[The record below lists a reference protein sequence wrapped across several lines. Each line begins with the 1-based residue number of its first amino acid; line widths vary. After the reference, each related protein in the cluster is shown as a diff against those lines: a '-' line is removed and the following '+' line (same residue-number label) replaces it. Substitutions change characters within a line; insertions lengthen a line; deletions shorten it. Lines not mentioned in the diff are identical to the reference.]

1 MATKKAARWGRR
13 VGPAGAAALAGALVM
28 TGCNGAKDGPS
39 LSKAASTAIP
49 QVPEPPADGP
59 KLGSIANLTPIRERP
74 AKDAKEIGYLHAGAK
89 VARADKPFSKDGCPG
104 GWYPIRPRGFVCA
117 GSTATT
123 DMKHPTLTAMALGP
137 RLDQPLPYTYA
148 RTRKD
153 TPLYERDPSRK
164 DAVKQIGTLPEGSG
178 MAIVGSWSGM
188 DPKGRQDRLGMTT
201 DGHFVRAADLRA
213 AESPDFHGVDLGA
226 TGAAKDLPIGFVVKR
241 GVRSWKVEKGDADKL
256 GELDYH
262 EMLPLTGRFRTIGPV
277 KYWAMSDGRYVRHR
291 DVTVI
296 RRRNVWPDFA
306 TGNQKWMD
314 VSIITGTM
322 VLYQGH
328 KAVFATLVS
337 VGRDRLGDPKT
348 SASTAQGDFDVLGK
362 HITAVG
368 LDPKS
373 LGEHGEMFDV
383 PWAIELSSGQMMLGA
398 FWHNRFGIEHGPG
411 AVEMSPADAQ
421 KVWQWV
427 DPQVPEGWHGVTQP
441 DPGKRVIVH
450 VRK

>member
-1 MATKKAARWGRR
+1 
-13 VGPAGAAALAGALVM
+13 VLAGTLVM
-28 TGCNGAKDGPS
+28 IGCNGAKDGPS
-39 LSKAASTAIP
+39 LSKATGTAIP
-49 QVPEPPADGP
+49 DVPEPPADGP
-59 KLGSIANLTPIRERP
+59 QLGSIANLTPVRSRP

-89 VARADKPFSKDGCPG
+89 VARAEKAYSKDGCPG
-104 GWYPIRPRGFVCA
+104 GWYPIRPRGFVCV
-117 GSTATT
+117 GSTATI
-123 DMKHPTLTAMALGP
+123 DMNHPTLAAMALGP
-137 RLDQPLPYTYA
+137 KLDQPLPYTYA
-148 RTRKD
+148 STRKD
-153 TPLYERDPSRK
+153 TPLYERDPK
-164 DAVKQIGTLPEGSG
+164 KKEAVKKIGMLPEGSG
-178 MAIVGSWSGM
+178 LAIIGSWSGI

-213 AESPDFHGVDLGA
+213 AEPSSFHGVDLGA
-226 TGAAKDLPIGFVVKR
+226 TGAAKDLPIGFIVKR
-241 GVRSWKVEKGDADKL
+241 GVRAWKVDKGDSDKL
-256 GELDYH
+256 GRLDYH
-262 EMLPLTGRFRTIGPV
+262 DMLPLTGRFRTLGPV

-296 RRRNVWPDFA
+296 RRRNIWPDFA
-306 TGNQKWMD
+306 TGKQKWID
-314 VSIITGTM
+314 VSIITGTL

-348 SASTAQGDFDVLGK
+348 SDSTAQGDFDVLGK

-373 LGEHGEMFDV
+373 LGEHGQIFDA

-398 FWHNRFGIEHGPG
+398 FWHDRFGIEHGPG
-411 AVEMSPADAQ
+411 AIEMSPADAQ

-441 DPGKRVIVH
+441 DAGKHVVVH
-450 VRK
+450 IRK

>member
-1 MATKKAARWGRR
+1 
-13 VGPAGAAALAGALVM
+13 M

-39 LSKAASTAIP
+39 LSKAVSTAIP
-49 QVPEPPADGP
+49 NVPEPPADGP
-59 KLGSIANLTPIRERP
+59 KLGSISNLTPIRKRP

-89 VARADKPFSKDGCPG
+89 VARAEKPYSKDGCPG
-104 GWYPIRPRGFVCA
+104 GWYPIRPRGFVCV
-117 GSTATT
+117 GNTATL
-123 DMKHPTLTAMALGP
+123 DMNHPTLTAMALGP
-137 RLDQPLPYTYA
+137 KLDQPLPYTYA

-153 TPLYERDPSRK
+153 TSLYERDPSKK
-164 DAVKQIGTLPEGSG
+164 DAVKPIATLPEGSG
-178 MAIVGSWSGM
+178 MAIVGSWSGI
-188 DPKGRQDRLGMTT
+188 DPKGRQDRLGMTS

-213 AESPDFHGVDLGA
+213 AEPPDFHGVDLGA

-241 GVRSWKVEKGDADKL
+241 GVRTWKVDKGDADKL
-256 GELDYH
+256 GRLDYH

-277 KYWAMSDGRYVRHR
+277 KYWAMSDGRYVRYR
-291 DVTVI
+291 DITVI

-306 TGNQKWMD
+306 TGNQKWID
-314 VSIITGTM
+314 VSIITGTA

-348 SASTAQGDFDVLGK
+348 SDSTAQGDFNVLGK

-373 LGEHGEMFDV
+373 LGEHGLMFDV

-398 FWHNRFGIEHGPG
+398 FWHDRFGIEHGPG
-411 AVEMSPADAQ
+411 AIELSPADAHR
-421 KVWQWV
+421 VWQWV
-427 DPQVPEGWHGVTQP
+427 DPQLPEGWHGVTQP
-441 DPGKRVIVH
+441 DPDKRVIVH